1 MKKFLILVATVIGA
15 AALQK
20 KLKQQ
25 QAEKELWAEATDTPK

>member
-1 MKKFLILVATVIGA
+1 MKKFLILIATAIGA

-25 QAEKELWAEATDTPK
+25 QAEKDLWAEATDTPK